1 VDWTRRTA
9 LVAGLFYL
17 ITFAASIP
25 ALFLLAPVL
34 NHVGYIVSPGADTRV
49 LWGCFLDLV
58 NALACIGTAV
68 ALFPVVRRQNEA
80 AALGF
85 VASGCSRPPSSS
97 SAWSASW
104 RS

>member
-1 VDWTRRTA
+1 VDSTRRTA

-25 ALFLLAPVL
+25 AVFLLAPVL
-34 NHVGYIVSPGADTRV
+34 NNTGHIVSPGAGTRV

-68 ALFPVVRRQNEA
+68 ALFPVVRRKTKRSRS
-80 AALGF
+80 AL
-85 VASGCSRPPSSS
+85 PPPG
-97 SAWSASW
+97 
-104 RS
+104 